1 MYLAMYEEQIQLLER
16 EISFLN
22 NTITKLQTQI
32 EEQAE
37 LIYTLKKTLYKYPLD
52 DPEGEASD
60 YYN

>member
-37 LIYTLKKTLYKYPLD
+37 LIYTLKATLYKIPD